1 MSKKMLLI
9 SYFAPP
15 ILNAESIL
23 VAKTLKFLSRE
34 YAVDMLTVGK
44 ESDFKE
50 DQFLVEE
57 MGPAV
62 NVIRAANPKP
72 SSRVLRKVYREAMA
86 RLTAIDNPIWMRE
99 AKRAMANLKGDYDVL
114 YSRSQPGASHVLALE
129 AKQRWGIPW
138 VAQFSDPWGH
148 NPYHPL
154 HGKTKAVVEQYE
166 RQVIEQADH
175 LIFPTLEMRD
185 LYANV
190 YKSAGVIERAT
201 VLPHHFDAELYRG
214 NAPQRSDGTIVMSYI
229 GDFYGLRSPAPLIK
243 GLTILQKHRPDLVKR
258 LELQV
263 VGNVERSF
271 HGLLEDAQQ
280 QLGLRVNRV
289 GQVPFRRSLELM
301 AESDLLLLVDAPS
314 DVNLF
319 LSSKLIDYLG
329 AYRPIL
335 GITSTKGTAGRLLNE
350 YGWQVHHPED
360 TAAIAEG
367 LEAYLTG
374 LPQLQ
379 EQARQMEIDRFRSE
393 SVVAELV
400 RICQRIQRGQ

>member
-1 MSKKMLLI
+1 MPKKMLMV
-9 SYFAPP
+9 SYYAPP

-23 VAKTLKFLSRE
+23 VAKTLKFLSQE
-34 YAVDMLTVGK
+34 YAVDLLTVGD
-44 ESDFKE
+44 ESDFK
-50 DQFLVEE
+50 DDPFLLEE
-57 MGPAV
+57 MGGRV
-62 NVIRAANPKP
+62 NAIRVANPKP
-72 SSRVLRKVYREAMA
+72 TSRVMRKVYREAMA
-86 RLTAIDNPIWMRE
+86 RLSAIDNPLWLRG
-99 AKRAMANLKGDYDVL
+99 ARKALQGLDGDYEVL

-129 AKQRWGIPW
+129 AKARWGLPW

-154 HGKTKAVVEQYE
+154 HGKTKEVVAEYE

-185 LYANV
+185 LYAGV
-190 YKSAGVIERAT
+190 YPNAGVVERST
-201 VLPHHFDAELYRG
+201 VLPHHFDAALYRG
-214 NAPQRSDGTIVMSYI
+214 EESGQRDGKIVMSYI
-229 GDFYGLRSPAPLIK
+229 GDFYGLRSPAPLVK
-243 GLTILQKHRPDLVKR
+243 GLTLLKEKRPDLVAR

-271 HGLLEDAQQ
+271 HPLLEEAER

-329 AYRPIL
+329 AYRPVL
-335 GITSTKGTAGRLLNE
+335 GITSTKGTAGRLLQD
-350 YGWQVHHPED
+350 YGWQVHHPD
-360 TAAIAEG
+360 DVPGIAAA
-367 LEAYLTG
+367 LETYLSE

-379 EQARQMEIDRFRSE
+379 EQARRMEIDRFRSE
-393 SVVAELV
+393 SVVGELV
-400 RICQRIQRGQ
+400 RICEQVKRN